1 MSFATV
7 DWMCACAFSVAATG
21 LPETRNDHAELMARF
36 AHECRYTI
44 NKVVKHLEVSLGY
57 VHGAGID
64 DIVTSSRFEI

>member
-1 MSFATV
+1 MCLISFAAI
-7 DWMCACAFSVAATG
+7 DWMCACPFSVAATG

-57 VHGAGID
+57 VFGAGFDGIAA
-64 DIVTSSRFEI
+64 SS